1 MWRFDLTR
9 RRFDLKPCDLIRI
22 LFEFCH
28 DLICDLN
35 KSQVSA
41 SYHKLLLKSY
51 SNIFF
56 LFQQMIDY
64 VQVLQKL

>member
-1 MWRFDLTR
+1 
-9 RRFDLKPCDLIRI
+9 
-22 LFEFCH
+22 
-28 DLICDLN
+28 LICDLN

-56 LFQQMIDY
+56 LISTNDRLCTSITKI
-64 VQVLQKL
+64 VII